1 MRLRVL
7 ALPKQ
12 TLGAA
17 SAQPFLL
24 VFDRCATAQHDYLDA
39 LDLKTMVGAEGVIV
53 FADEVD
59 LDERQMCEIDESVVT
74 ALRVA
79 LAGF

>member
-17 SAQPFLL
+17 TARPFLL
-24 VFDRCATAQHDYLDA
+24 VFDRCTLAQHDYLDA
-39 LDLKTMVGAEGVIV
+39 LDLRTKVGAEGVVV

-59 LDERQMCEIDESVVT
+59 LDERQMCEIDETTVT

>member
-17 SAQPFLL
+17 TAQPFLL
-24 VFDRCATAQHDYLDA
+24 VFDRCTPEQCDYLRG
-39 LDLKTMVGAEGVIV
+39 LELKTRVGAEGVVV
-53 FADEVD
+53 FADDVD
-59 LDERQMCEIDESVVT
+59 LDERQMCEIDDTTVT

>member
-17 SAQPFLL
+17 TAQPFLL
-24 VFDRCATAQHDYLDA
+24 VIDRCTPTQSEYMGDA
-39 LDLKTMVGAEGVIV
+39 RLKDITGAEGVVV
-53 FADEVD
+53 FEDEVD
-59 LDERQMCEIDESVVT
+59 LDERQMCEIDDTVV
-74 ALRVA
+74 AAVRVA

>member
-12 TLGAA
+12 TLGVV
-17 SAQPFLL
+17 SRQPFLL
-24 VFDRCATAQHDYLDA
+24 VFDRCTTVQRDYLGQS
-39 LDLKTMVGAEGVIV
+39 DLKTSLGAEGVV
-53 FADEVD
+53 AFADEVD
-59 LDERQMCEIDESVVT
+59 LDERQMCELDDTVV
-74 ALRVA
+74 AELRVA

>member
-17 SAQPFLL
+17 TAQPFLL
-24 VFDRCATAQHDYLDA
+24 VFDRCTDEQCEYMRDSR
-39 LDLKTMVGAEGVIV
+39 LKDITGAEGVVV
-53 FADEVD
+53 FADDVD
-59 LDERQMCEIDESVVT
+59 LDERQMCQLDATTVT